1 MADPY
6 PGMSVGSTS
15 PAVDWSEITPSDSAN
30 LATVPRALDCAVS
43 GDVVIVSASGNEITI
58 TLTAGAPY
66 PVRPVRVKATGTTA
80 TGIIGM
86 W

>member
-1 MADPY
+1 M
-6 PGMSVGSTS
+6 
-15 PAVDWSEITPSDSAN
+15 
-30 LATVPRALDCAVS
+30 DCAVS
-43 GDVVIVSASGNEITI
+43 GDVVIVSASGNEITV

>member
-1 MADPY
+1 
-6 PGMSVGSTS
+6 MSVRATS
-15 PAVDWSEITPSDSAN
+15 PAVDWSEITPSDSTN
-30 LATVPRALDCAVS
+30 MATVPRALDCAVS

-66 PVRPVRVKATGTTA
+66 PVRPVRVKATGATA
-80 TGIIGM
+80 TGIIWM